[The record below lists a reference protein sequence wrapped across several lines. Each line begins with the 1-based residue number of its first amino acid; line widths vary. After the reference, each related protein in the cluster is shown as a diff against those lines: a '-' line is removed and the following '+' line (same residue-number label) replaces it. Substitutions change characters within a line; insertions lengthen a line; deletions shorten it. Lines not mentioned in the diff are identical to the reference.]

1 VDLERLLREFGQ
13 LFSSELGIDLSNEF
27 EWLIASIL
35 FGNRIS
41 TEIAKRTFFAYRRA
55 GLTTPWR
62 IDEASWQDLVRV
74 HGEGGYVRYD
84 GITATYMKE
93 TAAKVIQEYGGDL
106 SRLDRV
112 SRGPRDLER
121 RLMEFKGVGPATARI
136 FLRDLR
142 GRWKNAD
149 PEPTDVELVAARVLG
164 IVTHEER
171 ALDELKAFWERNKV
185 PGYSLSNL
193 QSALVRLGVR
203 LRRGRRIQDIAP
215 YLVSP

>member
-1 VDLERLLREFGQ
+1 MDLERLLREFGQ

>member
-1 VDLERLLREFGQ
+1 MDLERLLREFGQ

-62 IDEASWQDLVRV
+62 IDQASWQDLVRV